1 MSAIHKTVEETPCVP
16 ASELELLPA
25 PDEVFEAEGYS
36 VSVYARAS
44 LPTRF
49 GDFNILVFR
58 NTIDDKEHVAL
69 VRGVVQAQRD
79 VPVRIHSECLTGDV
93 LGSLRCDCRDQLEYA
108 LRTFGEGERGVVIYL
123 RQEGRGIGLGNK
135 VRAYTL
141 QEQGLD
147 TYEAN
152 QHLGFD
158 NDLRDYR
165 VAALILKVLGIESIR
180 LATNNPRKLS
190 GLRDNGICITER
202 TPVVMELNVHNTDY
216 LVAKAHKSGHLL
228 PL

>member
-1 MSAIHKTVEETPCVP
+1 MSIRNCVKCFQFTLLLFLVGCGNSLAKSEHTAHQTSIQTDRFAVGQKLPQPVTTTLNYETLVDKTAGKVSGKAYRKYQDRFEDYLQARRTG
-16 ASELELLPA
+16 LRGKL
-25 PDEVFEAEGYS
+25 FEA
-36 VSVYARAS
+36 A
-44 LPTRF
+44 
-49 GDFNILVFR
+49 
-58 NTIDDKEHVAL
+58 VA
-69 VRGVVQAQRD
+69 
-79 VPVRIHSECLTGDV
+79 
-93 LGSLRCDCRDQLEYA
+93 
-108 LRTFGEGERGVVIYL
+108 
-123 RQEGRGIGLGNK
+123 
-135 VRAYTL
+135 
-141 QEQGLD
+141 
-147 TYEAN
+147 YEAN